1 LTPEIPE
8 MSRAYLV
15 GSSVDVDAVVRDV
28 MGWLSQPDNTAW
40 LLIFDNVDRE
50 YDLRDAA
57 SYAYDVRRYFSGAD
71 HGSVLTT
78 TRLARLEQLGD
89 SQLVGKVNRDQAE
102 AIFQNW
108 YKGKYGKAQYTLMR
122 IMCVNR
128 S

>member
-1 LTPEIPE
+1 
-8 MSRAYLV
+8 
-15 GSSVDVDAVVRDV
+15 
-28 MGWLSQPDNTAW
+28 MGWLSQPNNTAW

-50 YDLRDAA
+50 YDLRDAPPD
-57 SYAYDVRRYFSGAD
+57 AYNVRRYFSGAD
-71 HGSVLTT
+71 HGSVLIT

-89 SQLVGKVNRDQAE
+89 SQLVSKVNRDQAE

-108 YKGKYGKAQYTLMR
+108 YKAKYGKAQYTLMR